1 MARGVTIDLIVD
13 PKGAIK
19 GINQVEDSASGLSSG
34 LATVGTGIAAGIAAL
49 GVAAV
54 GAVAGLASATKG
66 AAEYA
71 ENVQLAASQTH
82 LSTDAVQELQYAS
95 KVTGVSFE
103 TISGSLTKLT
113 RNMGTAAAG
122 NKTTAAAF
130 EQLGVATTDSTGAL
144 RDSTQVY
151 SEVITALGEIENPA
165 ERDVLAMQLL
175 GKSATDLNPLIDGS
189 AGSLAELA
197 QQARDAGAV
206 LSGDQLTKLGS
217 VDDALDR
224 LSAGADAA
232 KNALGLTLMP
242 VLQELGDQGS
252 GLLGD
257 FTKAVLAADGD
268 LSKAAPAIGA
278 VFGNA
283 AQFILG
289 ILPKFLEVG
298 TSVVSSIITGIAA
311 KAPDLITKAIPV
323 LASFVTTLLGQL
335 PMLLDAG
342 AKVLVALV
350 QGVSKAIP
358 TLIPAAIKA
367 VIGLVTA
374 LIANLP
380 LILDAGLKLISG
392 LVTGILKAIPVL
404 IAALPKLIISLIDFL
419 VSAIPQI
426 IDTGITL
433 LLSIVTAL
441 PEIIN
446 GIVKAIPEII
456 SALVLAT
463 VSLIPKIVTAGVD
476 LLVSLISNL
485 PLIISTLVK
494 AIPQIVSGIVN
505 AFTGTAALAQMSNVG
520 LQLINGLWSGIQG
533 TANWLWNQVKGFFGD
548 LLKKIKSFLGIKSPS
563 KVFASMG
570 DFLIQGLEQGLTGP
584 NNLNGIMSDLSSQVT
599 DGFQGSLAVT
609 ARATVATR
617 VAADAAAGQGYQ
629 PDPQLRGLVRTL
641 TDAVSRIQPGF
652 LLPEQVATTNNA
664 GAGRLAALGAS

>member
-13 PKGAIK
+13 PKGAIS
-19 GINQVEDSASGLSSG
+19 GINAVEDKASGMSG
-34 LATVGTGIAAGIAAL
+34 VLGGIGKAAAVGIAAL
-49 GVAAV
+49 GTAAL
-54 GAVAGLASATKG
+54 GAVVGLTAATKG

-95 KVTGVSFE
+95 KITGVSFE

-113 RNMGTAAAG
+113 KNMGTAAAG

-130 EQLGVATTDSTGAL
+130 EKLGVASTDANGNL

-151 SEVITALGEIENPA
+151 SEVIAALGQVSNPA

-175 GKSATDLNPLIDGS
+175 GKSATELNPLIDGS

-206 LSGDQLTKLGS
+206 LSGEQLTKLGS

-252 GLLGD
+252 GLLGT
-257 FTKAVLAADGD
+257 FTKAVLDADGD

-283 AQFILG
+283 AQFLIG

-311 KAPDLITKAIPV
+311 QAPSLIESAVPI
-323 LASFVTTLLGQL
+323 LAAFVVTLLGQL

-350 QGVSKAIP
+350 NGVAKALP
-358 TLIPAAIKA
+358 TLIPAAVSAI
-367 VIGLVTA
+367 VGLAKA

-380 LILDAGLKLISG
+380 LILTAALQ
-392 LVTGILKAIPVL
+392 LVTGLATGIIQAIPFL
-404 IAALPKLIISLIDFL
+404 IAALPQLILSLVNFF

-426 IDTGITL
+426 IDTGVDL
-433 LLSIVTAL
+433 LLSLVTAL
-441 PEIIN
+441 PEIIS
-446 GIVKAIPEII
+446 GIVA
-456 SALVLAT
+456 A
-463 VSLIPKIVTAGVD
+463 
-476 LLVSLISNL
+476 L
-485 PLIISTLVK
+485 PLIISSVVSATLSSLPKIIDAGIKLFLGLIGALPTIIQTLVK
-494 AIPQIVSGIVN
+494 AIPQIITGLVG
-505 AFTGTAALAQMSNVG
+505 AFTNPTTIAQLANVG
-520 LQLINGLWSGIQG
+520 VQLINGLWSGIKG
-533 TANWLWNQVKGFFGD
+533 TADWLWNQIKGFFSGI
-548 LLKKIKSFLGIKSPS
+548 LKNIKAFLGIKSPS
-563 KVFASMG
+563 KVFAGIG
-570 DFLIQGLEQGLTGP
+570 DYLIQGLEQGLTGP

-599 DGFQGSLAVT
+599 DGFQGSLATT
-609 ARATVATR
+609 ARATVVTAT
-617 VAADAAAGQGYQ
+617 AASSADQGYT

-641 TDAVSRIQPGF
+641 TDAVSHIQPGF
-652 LLPEQVATTNNA
+652 LLPEQVASNNNT
-664 GAGRLAALGAS
+664 GSGKLAALGAY